1 MTAPPVLESLPRR
14 AWLAGATVCTFVV
27 LLVLACGA
35 RGAALGGF
43 ENLAPSPEPLTAVTV
58 DPNTNIIYAQG
69 NSETTFYKY
78 TPTTNTWTAL
88 APSPLDSGNNGGAAY
103 LNGKIYTSYTGNG
116 DQLGVYDIAT
126 DSWSTISNPL
136 GLGDGNGTGNI
147 TAVGGLLYLVLG
159 NSFVSYN
166 PATDT
171 TTTLADVPNFSGTSC
186 DGDGFQP
193 FGALVAFS
201 GKIYGTQGDGCNG
214 FAVYD
219 IGSNTWTQLPNV
231 PADGAVLGGAI
242 DPVSATF
249 FAYGSYGENNF
260 YSYDIASNS
269 WSMTTFAFGDI
280 GDGGMA
286 YVSTPGLQGIYAIQ
300 GEDTV
305 GFARYTF
312 DQDARVIT
320 SSGPANAAAGH
331 PALLSSSVTNGGP
344 ASGPISFA
352 EHVPAG
358 LTINSILFSFG
369 TCSTSGQVVTCTFPT
384 LSNGQSAPVDVI
396 VTPTSAGDYTDS
408 AAVSVAKGF
417 VETTPANNNAS
428 STLHASSAPAPAS
441 ALNCVVPNLK
451 GTTVNLA
458 KSALRSLN
466 CEVGKIRHAHSKKVR
481 KGRVIK
487 TSPKPG
493 TYAPS
498 ELVGLQVS
506 SGAKKKKH
514 KK

>member
-1 MTAPPVLESLPRR
+1 MTARPVLESLPRR
-14 AWLAGATVCTFVV
+14 ACLVGATVCALVV
-27 LLVLACGA
+27 LLLLAGGA
-35 RGAALGGF
+35 RAAALGGF
-43 ENLAPSPEPLTAVTV
+43 ENLAPSPQPLTAVTV

-69 NSETTFYKY
+69 NQDTTFYKY

-88 APSPLDSGNNGGAAY
+88 APSPLNSGNNGGAAY
-103 LNGKIYTSYTGNG
+103 LNGKIYTSYTDNG
-116 DQLGVYDIAT
+116 DQLGVYDIQT

-136 GLGDGNGTGNI
+136 GFGDGDGTGNI
-147 TAVGGLLYLVLG
+147 TAVAGLLYLVLG
-159 NSFVSYN
+159 NSFVSYD
-166 PATDT
+166 PVTDATT
-171 TTTLADVPNFSGTSC
+171 ALAGVPNFSGTSC
-186 DGDGFQP
+186 DGEGFQP
-193 FGALVAFS
+193 FGALVASS
-201 GKIYGTQGDGCNG
+201 GKIYGTQGNGCTG

-219 IGSNTWTQLPNV
+219 IASNTWTQLPNV
-231 PADGAVLGGAI
+231 PDDGAVLGGAI
-242 DPVSATF
+242 DPGSGTF
-249 FAYGSYGENNF
+249 LAYGSYGDNNF

-269 WSMTTFAFGDI
+269 WSTTTFAFGDI

-300 GEDTV
+300 GENDV
-305 GFARYTF
+305 GFTRYTF

-331 PALLSSSVTNGGP
+331 PALLSSTVTNGGP
-344 ASGPISFA
+344 ASGPISFT

-358 LTINSILFSFG
+358 LTINATLVSLR

-384 LSNGQSAPVDVI
+384 PNGQSAQVNVI
-396 VTPTSAGDYTDS
+396 VTPTSAGTYTDS
-408 AAVSVAKGF
+408 AAVSVANGF
-417 VETTPANNNAS
+417 IETNPANNNAS
-428 STLHASSAPAPAS
+428 STLHAAPAPAS
-441 ALNCVVPNLK
+441 LPNCVVPKLK

-458 KSALRSLN
+458 KRALRLLN

-498 ELVGLQVS
+498 KLVGLQIS